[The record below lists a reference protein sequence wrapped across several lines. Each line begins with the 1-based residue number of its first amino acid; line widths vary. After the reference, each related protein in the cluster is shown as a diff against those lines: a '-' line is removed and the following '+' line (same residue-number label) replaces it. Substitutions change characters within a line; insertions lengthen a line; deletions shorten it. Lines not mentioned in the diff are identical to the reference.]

1 MDKELLDKL
10 GITFEGEINEEEAKG
25 LILQKIDE
33 KDKRIESLEAERDS
47 LSKDKEELT
56 SSVEGYK
63 TREEN
68 LSKDLSET
76 KEKLVSSESKLSQIT
91 ELYKEQFTKAPEEK
105 TVKKE
110 EINEKVKFDILS
122 ELISSE

>member
-10 GITFEGEINEEEAKG
+10 GITFEGDVDEEKAKE
-25 LILQKIDE
+25 LILQKME
-33 KDKRIESLEAERDS
+33 EQNKRIESLEAERDS

-76 KEKLVSSESKLSQIT
+76 KEKLVSSESKLTQIT

-105 TVKKE
+105 AVKKE
-110 EINEKVKFDILS
+110 ELNEKVKFDILS
-122 ELISSE
+122 ELVGSE